1 MNFLNTFVNWRPTTP
16 FFYGWL
22 ILGTSASGAFVATSI
37 AGVVFGGIQGL
48 ILDDTG
54 WSTSTIGL
62 AASAGVWTSGLAAPF
77 VGRLADRYGPRWLM
91 PIGTIVLGICLITI
105 GGVHATWQFFI
116 AAIIGRAI
124 SQPILIGVVPRT
136 LAVNFFQRKRNFA
149 LALTGM
155 FRPISAA
162 IIIQIISVISVIYG
176 WRTAFHCLG
185 ILSLALALPMFLII
199 RRQPEDLGLAPD
211 GAPTVATRQDP
222 TNVPGKETSLPGSAA
237 GPANSIAP
245 NPEANWTAKAALHT
259 RAFWMVAFATLLV
272 VTGSSAIGF
281 SLVPYLH
288 KEANLPI
295 TQAVGV
301 LSLSTSLALTNLI
314 WGYLADKFTPR
325 YCLVVAMVCST
336 AVILYLTTVKT
347 ALTAYTFGAAWGVLA
362 SSSEVLISM
371 LLAQYF
377 GRTSYGSITGALRP
391 FEAGGL
397 GLGQA
402 LGPLIFQTTG
412 SFHWLIVTSIS
423 AYSMATILIFLSPSR
438 ARIATA

>member
-1 MNFLNTFVNWRPTTP
+1 MNLINTLLAWRPKTP

-37 AGVVFGGIQGL
+37 AGVVLGGIQGL
-48 ILDDTG
+48 ILEDTG
-54 WSTSTIGL
+54 WSPSTIGL

-77 VGRLADRYGPRWLM
+77 VGRLAARYGPRWLM

-105 GGVHATWQFFI
+105 GGVHSTSQFII

-136 LAVNFFQRKRNFA
+136 LAVNFFQRKRNMA

-162 IIIQIISVISVIYG
+162 IIIQVISVIYG
-176 WRTAFHCLG
+176 WRTAFHYLG
-185 ILSLALALPMFLII
+185 IVSLALSLPMFLII
-199 RRQPEDLGLAPD
+199 RRQPEDLGMVPD
-211 GAPTVATRQDP
+211 GSSPLLSSTPNPRLIIRTGAT
-222 TNVPGKETSLPGSAA
+222 PGSRPTQP
-237 GPANSIAP
+237 GTSVEPD
-245 NPEANWTAKAALHT
+245 PEPSWTARAALRT
-259 RAFWMVAFATLLV
+259 RAFWMVAFATFLA

-288 KEANLPI
+288 QEANVPI
-295 TQAVGV
+295 AQAVGV
-301 LSLSTSLALTNLI
+301 LSLSTFLALANLI

-325 YCLVVAMVCST
+325 WCMVVAMACST
-336 AVILYLTTVKT
+336 AVILYLVIVRTV
-347 ALTAYTFGAAWGVLA
+347 LMAYAFGAVWGIL
-362 SSSEVLISM
+362 SSSTEVLISM
-371 LLAQYF
+371 ILAQYF
-377 GRTSYGSITGALRP
+377 GRRSYGAITGALRP

-402 LGPLIFQTTG
+402 LGPLIFQVTG
-412 SFHWLIVTSIS
+412 NFYWLMVTSVS
-423 AYSMATILIFLSPSR
+423 AYAVATLLIFLAPPR
-438 ARIATA
+438 ARV